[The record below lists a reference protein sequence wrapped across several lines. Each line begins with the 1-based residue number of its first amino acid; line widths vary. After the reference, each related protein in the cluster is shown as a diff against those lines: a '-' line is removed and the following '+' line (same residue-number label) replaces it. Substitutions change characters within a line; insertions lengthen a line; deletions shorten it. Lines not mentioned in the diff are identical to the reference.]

1 MFIEINVKSPDCSR
15 RYPDWPFLF
24 SVYFG
29 DDLSAE
35 EHDVG
40 AGLDHVR
47 DEMLVILLQLERV
60 LVKILS
66 VLDVG
71 GILGVA

>member
-1 MFIEINVKSPDCSR
+1 MFIEINIKSPDCSR
-15 RYPDWPFLF
+15 RNPNWPFLF
-24 SVYFG
+24 KVYFG

-40 AGLDHVR
+40 AGLNHVR
-47 DEMLVILLQLERV
+47 DEMLVILLELERV
-60 LVKILS
+60 LVQVLG

-71 GILGVA
+71 GILGIA

>member
-1 MFIEINVKSPDCSR
+1 MFE
-15 RYPDWPFLF
+15 
-24 SVYFG
+24 VYFG

-35 EHDVG
+35 KHDVG

-47 DEMLVILLQLERV
+47 DEMLVILLELERV
-60 LVKILS
+60 LVEVLG

-71 GILGVA
+71 GILGIA

>member
-1 MFIEINVKSPDCSR
+1 MFSI
-15 RYPDWPFLF
+15 
-24 SVYFG
+24 YFG
-29 DDLSAE
+29 DDLGAE

-60 LVKILS
+60 LVEILG

-71 GILGVA
+71 GILGIA

>member
-1 MFIEINVKSPDCSR
+1 MFSI
-15 RYPDWPFLF
+15 
-24 SVYFG
+24 YFG
-29 DDLSAE
+29 DDLGAE

-60 LVKILS
+60 LVEIFG

-71 GILGVA
+71 GILGIA